1 MDRVK
6 GVFKPRPTPQE
17 QLREWQRRLRQ
28 EARNVERQV
37 RDIQREEKNVQKS
50 IREAVRRNDTGSAK
64 ARPHFHFFLFLAKEI
79 VRSRKVIDRLYE
91 NRAQLNSISMHL
103 GESVATA
110 KAVGHLAK
118 SAEVLKM
125 VNNLMKAPEISR
137 TMMELQKEMLKAG
150 VIEEIVNDAVDSA
163 IDTEDMEDEIDE
175 EVDKV
180 LSEVAGE
187 TISQLPATTKREKMK
202 QPADAEAAPPQQQA
216 VAEGD
221 DEAELEALRARLAD
235 VRS

>member
-1 MDRVK
+1 MMDRVK

-64 ARPHFHFFLFLAKEI
+64 FLAKEI